1 MERTTA
7 DTSPAKDEVTVGTNQ
22 ASKMVASPA
31 KTPQL
36 RRERGRKAQAAFRQ
50 RQITAINELRDHN
63 HAMQSA
69 IASLADVA
77 SRLGNAELDDAV
89 RSAWL
94 VADLGGPEEADGS
107 HDCQV
112 TSESLVQQQLTT
124 AMPQGNLSMD
134 GKTWLPPRTSGEPPL
149 LPPTGH
155 YHTAVPSEAKNQ
167 RPSQRQDSAANEP
180 QLGYQTGRMSPRLDY
195 GLWLEPQVIRL
206 TNPPIDIMPYLES
219 NTTLSSVVFWSGLV
233 WGFRILQAS
242 LEGNS
247 EAGATA
253 HKVFNEVMSLN
264 PGRGTLGG
272 IHARL
277 SFRETGY
284 IASDHPGY
292 DPDGAAKMQGAMA
305 RACAANGTS
314 LEAFLRPDE
323 IEDQLRGRLGEG
335 YRVIELGLQGVGS
348 PEELSR
354 VGSLVTMITRSS
366 VCFGD
371 GPRLRFDWMVKLA
384 EHWLKT

>member
-7 DTSPAKDEVTVGTNQ
+7 DTSPAKDEVT
-22 ASKMVASPA
+22 
-31 KTPQL
+31 L